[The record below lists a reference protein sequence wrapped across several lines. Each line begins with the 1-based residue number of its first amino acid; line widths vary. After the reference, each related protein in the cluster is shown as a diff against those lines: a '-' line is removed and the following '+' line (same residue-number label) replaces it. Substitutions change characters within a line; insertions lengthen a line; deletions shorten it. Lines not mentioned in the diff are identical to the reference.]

1 MATIILNDEAIEVE
15 DGENI
20 CDVIEEAGVPI
31 GCSNGVCGTCE
42 VEVNEGMENLSKL
55 NQEEEDLGMEGN
67 KRLGCQCSLISG
79 TVKMNA

>member
-1 MATIILNDEAIEVE
+1 MGVLYLNDDEIEIP

-20 CDVIEEAGVPI
+20 VDYIEEAGVPI

-67 KRLGCQCSLISG
+67 KRLGCQCEIKSG
-79 TVKMNA
+79 CVKIEY